1 MTITEVRQKLQQQI
15 EQLPSEQLALV
26 LQFLESLPVQT
37 STEQDPSSEEPA
49 LAGSTVADL
58 LKFAGTW
65 QGDDFEDCL
74 QAVYDDRLPA
84 EF

>member
-1 MTITEVRQKLQQQI
+1 MTTTEVRQKLQQQI

-26 LQFLESLPVQT
+26 LQFLESLPAKAT
-37 STEQDPSSEEPA
+37 IEQIPSSEEPA
-49 LAGSTVADL
+49 LTGSTVADL
-58 LKFAGTW
+58 LKFAGSW